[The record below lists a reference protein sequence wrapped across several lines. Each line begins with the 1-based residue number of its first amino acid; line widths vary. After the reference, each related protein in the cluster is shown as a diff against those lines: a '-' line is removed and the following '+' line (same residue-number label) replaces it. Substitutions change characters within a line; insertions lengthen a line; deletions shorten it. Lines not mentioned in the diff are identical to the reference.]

1 MRHNNLRHKY
11 GPDSCTGGAMEL
23 ILLLIVLAILAG
35 LVLWFVGV
43 YNRLVRL
50 RNDIDRA
57 WANMDV
63 LLKQR
68 HDELPK
74 LVDTCKGYMQYEQ
87 ETFRRI
93 TEARSRV
100 MSAGSVAE
108 KAQADNL
115 LTAALRQLFAVA
127 ENYPE
132 LKANENFRQLQGR
145 ISEIES
151 EIAARRERYNADT
164 NEYNIRIAQIP
175 DSIVARLLGY
185 ARRELFAAAPEDRAD
200 VKISFA

>member
-1 MRHNNLRHKY
+1 M
-11 GPDSCTGGAMEL
+11 GV
-23 ILLLIVLAILAG
+23 ILLLVVLAILAG
-35 LVLWFVGV
+35 LLWFVGV

-50 RNDIDRA
+50 RNDVDRS
-57 WANMDV
+57 WANIDV
-63 LLKQR
+63 LLRQR

-87 ETFRRI
+87 ETLQRI

-100 MSAGSVAE
+100 MSAGSVTE

-175 DSIVARLLGY
+175 DAIVARLLGY
-185 ARRELFAAAPEDRAD
+185 TRRELFTTSPEDRAD

>member
-1 MRHNNLRHKY
+1 M
-11 GPDSCTGGAMEL
+11 GL
-23 ILLLIVLAILAG
+23 ILLLVVLAILAG

-50 RNDIDRA
+50 RNDVDRA
-57 WANMDV
+57 WANIDV
-63 LLKQR
+63 LLRQR

-87 ETFRRI
+87 DTLQRI

-108 KAQADNL
+108 KAQADSL

-145 ISEIES
+145 ISELES
-151 EIAARRERYNADT
+151 AIAARRERYNADT

-175 DSIVARLLGY
+175 DAIVARLLGFT
-185 ARRELFAAAPEDRAD
+185 RRELFAAAPEDRGD

>member
-1 MRHNNLRHKY
+1 M
-11 GPDSCTGGAMEL
+11 GW
-23 ILLLIVLAILAG
+23 IVLLVLLGLAVV
-35 LVLWFVGV
+35 LVLWAVGV

-50 RNDIDRA
+50 RNDIDRS
-57 WANMDV
+57 WANIDV
-63 LLKQR
+63 LLRQR

-74 LVDTCKGYMQYEQ
+74 LVDTCKGYMKHEQ
-87 ETFRRI
+87 ETFQRI
-93 TEARSRV
+93 TEARTRV
-100 MSAGSVAE
+100 MNATGPAE

-115 LTAALRQLFAVA
+115 LTGALRSLFAVA

-151 EIAARRERYNADT
+151 EIAARRDRFNADT

-175 DSIVARLLGY
+175 DAFVARMLGY
-185 ARRELFAAAPEDRAD
+185 ARRELFQAAEGERAD
-200 VKISFA
+200 VKISF

>member
-1 MRHNNLRHKY
+1 M
-11 GPDSCTGGAMEL
+11 GL
-23 ILLLIVLAILAG
+23 ILLLVVLAILAG

-50 RNDIDRA
+50 RNDVDRA
-57 WANMDV
+57 WANIDV
-63 LLKQR
+63 LLRQR

-87 ETFRRI
+87 ETLQRI

-108 KAQADNL
+108 KAQADSL

-145 ISEIES
+145 ISELES
-151 EIAARRERYNADT
+151 AIAARRERYNADT

-175 DSIVARLLGY
+175 DAIVARLLGFT
-185 ARRELFAAAPEDRAD
+185 RRELFAAAPEDRGD

>member
-1 MRHNNLRHKY
+1 M
-11 GPDSCTGGAMEL
+11 GW
-23 ILLLIVLAILAG
+23 ILLLLFLGLIVI

-50 RNDIDRA
+50 RNDMDRS
-57 WANMDV
+57 WANIDV

-68 HDELPK
+68 FDELPK
-74 LVDTCKGYMQYEQ
+74 LVDTCKGYMKHEQ
-87 ETFRRI
+87 ETFQRI

-100 MSAGSVAE
+100 ASAGTMGE
-108 KAQADNL
+108 RAQADNM

-132 LKANENFRQLQGR
+132 LKANENFMQLQGR
-145 ISEIES
+145 ISGIET
-151 EIAARRERYNADT
+151 EIAERRSRFNADV
-164 NEYNIRIAQIP
+164 NEYNIRIAQLP
-175 DSIVARLLGY
+175 DMIVARMLGY
-185 ARRELFAAAPEDRAD
+185 DRRELFQAAPEDRQD

>member
-1 MRHNNLRHKY
+1 M
-11 GPDSCTGGAMEL
+11 A
-23 ILLLIVLAILAG
+23 LLLLVVLAILAA

-57 WANMDV
+57 WANIDV
-63 LLKQR
+63 LLRQR

-87 ETFRRI
+87 ETFQRI

-108 KAQADNL
+108 KAQADNM

-175 DSIVARLLGY
+175 DAIVARLLGY
-185 ARRELFAAAPEDRAD
+185 TRRELFAAAPEDRAD
-200 VKISFA
+200 VKIRFA

>member
-1 MRHNNLRHKY
+1 M
-11 GPDSCTGGAMEL
+11 GW
-23 ILLLIVLAILAG
+23 ILLAILLFLLLG
-35 LVLWFVGV
+35 LLLYFITV
-43 YNRLVRL
+43 YNSLVAI
-50 RNDIDRA
+50 RNECDRA
-57 WANMDV
+57 WSNIDV

-68 HDELPK
+68 FDELPK
-74 LVDTCKGYMQYEQ
+74 LVETCKGYMQYEQ
-87 ETFRRI
+87 ETLQRI

-108 KAQADNL
+108 KAQADSL

-127 ENYPE
+127 EHYPE

-145 ISEIES
+145 ISELES
-151 EIAARRERYNADT
+151 AIAARRERYNADT

-175 DSIVARLLGY
+175 DAIVARLLGFT
-185 ARRELFAAAPEDRAD
+185 RRELFAAAPEDRGD

>member
-1 MRHNNLRHKY
+1 
-11 GPDSCTGGAMEL
+11 MEL